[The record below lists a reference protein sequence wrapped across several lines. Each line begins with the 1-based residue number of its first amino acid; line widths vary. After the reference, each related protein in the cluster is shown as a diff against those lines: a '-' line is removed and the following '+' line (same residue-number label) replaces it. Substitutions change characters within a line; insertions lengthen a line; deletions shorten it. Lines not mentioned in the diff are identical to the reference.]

1 MTQDNSQMPGPN
13 KGRPS
18 AAPKPARAPGWMR
31 WLLLASLAL
40 NLAVVGVVAGG
51 LLWHGRPEHG
61 GPPRG
66 RDFITP
72 YTESFSQ
79 DQRRE
84 LGRKLFRSFE
94 RRQGDRPRP
103 APFGDYRSAL
113 SLLRADP
120 FDSAAFTEVLSAQ
133 DARAAER
140 QKMGQQVLVDYVS
153 ALSPEARAAYADRLE
168 AKLDELAKRLPPRKP
183 RN

>member
-1 MTQDNSQMPGPN
+1 MTNEPLQ
-13 KGRPS
+13 
-18 AAPKPARAPGWMR
+18 APGSQGPVRSPRWMR

-51 LLWHGRPEHG
+51 LLRHGGPERG

-72 YTESFSQ
+72 YTQAFSQ

-84 LGRKLFRSFE
+84 LGRELFSSFQ
-94 RRQGDRPRP
+94 RKQGDRPRP
-103 APFGDYRSAL
+103 KPFGDYRTAL
-113 SLLRADP
+113 EMLRAEP
-120 FDSAAFTEVLSAQ
+120 FDSAAFAQMLSAQ

-153 ALSPEARAAYADRLE
+153 ALSPEARLAYADRLE
-168 AKLDELAKRLPPRKP
+168 AELDELARRIPRKP
-183 RN
+183 AD